1 MAAAKWAEQ
10 GENEMQPFNFSQMEK
25 QPRTRHLLIAGLLLA
40 LIAGAV
46 AGTACDAGGGPDKQN
61 PEAHTAAG
69 PSSGQSKPGVAYW
82 HVWTDAN
89 GVSHQKRCE
98 LTAFEF
104 QSISKGAA
112 PSWLDRMS
120 TPGASLLFVV
130 QPVGWVGEWHENPK
144 PQWIVPLS
152 GRWFVETMDGKR
164 VEMGPGD
171 VSFGG
176 DQSTRPDAQG
186 RRGHRSG
193 TVGNQPSIN
202 LIVQLEK
209 DPGAGQPCGFATT
222 SGTKAHLGAADTYFV
237 TQTSLGT
244 PFQVDSG
251 RLAQKKGGTAAIRAY
266 AELMVGSH
274 ITVNDA
280 LEAILKTK
288 AQVSPPTLLRAAYAT
303 TISSLDEERGK
314 RFDADYVRGQ
324 VNYQHANAALYRYE
338 IEEGTDPDL
347 KAFAQ
352 QTLPKIQDH
361 LERALR
367 LEQELNVP

>member
-1 MAAAKWAEQ
+1 MR
-10 GENEMQPFNFSQMEK
+10 
-25 QPRTRHLLIAGLLLA
+25 PRTRHLLTAGASLVLTA
-40 LIAGAV
+40 VAV
-46 AGTACDAGGGPDKQN
+46 AGTTCYAGPSQDEQKPG
-61 PEAHTAAG
+61 ASTAAG
-69 PSSGQSKPGVAYW
+69 RASGQGTPAVTYW
-82 HVWTDAN
+82 HVWTDEN

-98 LTAFEF
+98 LSAFEF

-112 PSWLDRMS
+112 PSWLDRLS
-120 TPGASLLFVV
+120 TPSATLLFVV

-164 VEMGPGD
+164 VEMGPGE

-176 DQSTRPDAQG
+176 DQNTKPDAHG

-202 LIVQLEK
+202 LIVQLEN
-209 DPGAGQPCGFATT
+209 DPSAGQPCGFATM
-222 SGTKAHLGAADTYFV
+222 SATKSRLGPADTYFV

-244 PFQVDSG
+244 VFQVDSG
-251 RLAQKKGGTAAIRAY
+251 RLAQKKSGTQAIRSY

-274 ITVNDA
+274 IEVDQV
-280 LEAILKTK
+280 LETILQRKRP
-288 AQVSPPTLLRAAYAT
+288 VPPPTLLKAAYSTA
-303 TISSLDEERGK
+303 ISTLEEEAGR
-314 RFDADYVRGQ
+314 RFDVDYVRGQ
-324 VNYQHANAALYRYE
+324 VNYQEANARLYQYE
-338 IEEGTDPDL
+338 IDNGADPDF

-361 LERALR
+361 LERALK
-367 LEQELNVP
+367 LEQELKVR